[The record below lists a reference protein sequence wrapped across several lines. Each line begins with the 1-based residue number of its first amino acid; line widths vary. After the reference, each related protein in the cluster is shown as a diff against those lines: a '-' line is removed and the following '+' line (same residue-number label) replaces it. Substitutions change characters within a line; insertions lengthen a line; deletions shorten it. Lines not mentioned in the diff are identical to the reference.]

1 MIKKN
6 GRDHQMRRSTLTIY
20 LPKETFEQ
28 AKIAAVRAGISF
40 SGLAHGCVL
49 ALINEKT
56 FDRQLPKPS
65 NDEKTMIYL
74 AESEKRKIKIFA
86 ASQATTIS
94 QLFYQALEHYMTEKI
109 ELQPVSK
116 KPAEKKGRPK
126 PDQPVKKKKKPYTY
140 HLTKA
145 NNKKL
150 RTISASTGKNRT
162 QLIFDAIENAD
173 EKDILKIDLLQPLSE
188 RSSMNL
194 TREKLLFLRKKA
206 NRLNLSIFE
215 LINRAISLYY

>member
-28 AKIAAVRAGISF
+28 AKIAAVSAGISF

-74 AESEKRKIKIFA
+74 AENEKRKIKLFA
-86 ASQATTIS
+86 ANQATTIS

-109 ELQPVSK
+109 ELPPVSK

-126 PDQPVKKKKKPYTY
+126 PDQPVKKKKKPYSY
-140 HLTKA
+140 RLTKE
-145 NNKKL
+145 NDIKL
-150 RTISASTGKNRT
+150 RTTSVSTGKTRT
-162 QLIFDAIENAD
+162 QLIFEAVENTA
-173 EKDILKIDLLQPLSE
+173 EKDILKTIFTQPLTE

-194 TREKLLFLRKKA
+194 TREELLYFRKKA
-206 NRLNLSIFE
+206 NRLDLTIIE
-215 LINRAISLYY
+215 LFNKALGLYF